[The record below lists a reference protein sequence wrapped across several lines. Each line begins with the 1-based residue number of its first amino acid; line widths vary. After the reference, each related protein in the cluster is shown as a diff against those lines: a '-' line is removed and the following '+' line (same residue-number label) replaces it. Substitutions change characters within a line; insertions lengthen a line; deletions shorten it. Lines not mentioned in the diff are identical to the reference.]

1 MDPDIPVIDDPAQ
14 LAKGI
19 DPQLERSI
27 TEINA
32 ILEKNPVV
40 QPKKPTYQ
48 DRTK

>member
-1 MDPDIPVIDDPAQ
+1 VVDDPAI
-14 LAKGI
+14 LAKGT

-27 TEINA
+27 TEVKA
-32 ILEKNPVV
+32 ILEKMPVV